1 MLLTGSAFHQN
12 MYYSQ
17 LDSAFHL
24 RRPYDLLAL
33 LEQESRVRNIDML
46 YKELVSHKA
55 AIDRKWASLEGATDL
70 EARLYSHDPDC
81 LWAGH
86 PLSDTDLYPS
96 LAGDI
101 QDRIRWECHFKHFH
115 RVFKAP
121 GL

>member
-1 MLLTGSAFHQN
+1 MLLTRYAFYQN

-33 LEQESRVRNIDML
+33 LEQEWRVRNIDML

-55 AIDRKWASLEGATDL
+55 VIHRKWTSLERPTDL
-70 EARLYSHDPDC
+70 EARLFSHDPDC

-86 PLSDTDLYPS
+86 PLSDRDLYPS

-101 QDRIRWECHFKHFH
+101 RDRIRWE
-115 RVFKAP
+115 
-121 GL
+121 